1 MDSKLTLKLD
11 KAVIDQAKK
20 YAKEQQI
27 SLSRLIENYLASLTQ
42 KEKSNKKEIEIS
54 TFVKSI
60 ATGVNISA
68 DIDAKEVYREH
79 LLEKYK

>member
-11 KAVIDQAKK
+11 KSVIEQAKE
-20 YAKEQQI
+20 YAKENQI

-54 TFVKSI
+54 PFVKSI
-60 ATGVNISA
+60 AIGVSIPSDFDYKKEIG
-68 DIDAKEVYREH
+68 DILSER
-79 LLEKYK
+79 YK